1 IVAGLHVFGGGI
13 PDGATIASINST
25 TSFEL
30 SVSTAGGI
38 PAVTDGT
45 LTFVDTVS
53 TTNDLSLKN
62 ATPGLNKTGDLLFDL
77 DHSVGSAL
85 LQTDDAERNT
95 SADKYA
101 AVHSSGFTVNYW
113 MGDVNALQ
121 MYQDSAAKNFSV
133 ENIVWKRMDGG
144 NLSMPAI
151 NARGLGAV
159 PWMTRV
165 KSNTAYQTG
174 EKIYGNVR
182 FSFETTNSAMMPIL
196 QAQELAH
203 PELMRKHPYKIGNV
217 LNIPNEEIQ
226 FQSITVRDETGQ
238 VHKIEGGSPLGTI
251 IRGFRIPEN
260 RGVKGNA
267 PALANS
273 GKIPNLKVQLPD
285 PNSIPGNIVVRSGF
299 DPIQAYQH
307 ETIGSGGMMHPD
319 MSESDIGHLFDN
331 SVAGPRQAPTYENH
345 NWERINPVTFDSE
358 LGAWNDNSPLQTSYE
373 LHDRTLFFHVTKMGH
388 SHTHRY
394 PTVYTHTGG
403 VETDI
408 VSVDAWD
415 SNTNVLTVDATLDV
429 QVFDAGFGT
438 KEDTRKFL
446 RVYNPTTDEG
456 AVCTYI
462 AQNDATIDVIGDV
475 NFVTFMAGQTV
486 TNLKIVPS
494 YYIPAGSNRF
504 FAARRLSD
512 HAEVSGNSPDM
523 ANTL

>member
-1 IVAGLHVFGGGI
+1 MQ
-13 PDGATIASINST
+13 
-25 TSFEL
+25 
-30 SVSTAGGI
+30 
-38 PAVTDGT
+38 
-45 LTFVDTVS
+45 
-53 TTNDLSLKN
+53 N

-85 LQTDDAERNT
+85 LQTDNAERNT
-95 SADKYA
+95 SADKYSGTD
-101 AVHSSGFTVNYW
+101 HSDGWPNKYW
-113 MGDVNALQ
+113 MGDVNAFQ

-273 GKIPNLKVQLPD
+273 GKIPNLKVQLPM
-285 PNSIPGNIVVRSGF
+285 R
-299 DPIQAYQH
+299 
-307 ETIGSGGMMHPD
+307 TTTGSA
-319 MSESDIGHLFDN
+319 ST
-331 SVAGPRQAPTYENH
+331 Q
-345 NWERINPVTFDSE
+345 
-358 LGAWNDNSPLQTSYE
+358 
-373 LHDRTLFFHVTKMGH
+373 
-388 SHTHRY
+388 
-394 PTVYTHTGG
+394 
-403 VETDI
+403 
-408 VSVDAWD
+408 
-415 SNTNVLTVDATLDV
+415 
-429 QVFDAGFGT
+429 
-438 KEDTRKFL
+438 
-446 RVYNPTTDEG
+446 
-456 AVCTYI
+456 
-462 AQNDATIDVIGDV
+462 
-475 NFVTFMAGQTV
+475 
-486 TNLKIVPS
+486 
-494 YYIPAGSNRF
+494 
-504 FAARRLSD
+504 
-512 HAEVSGNSPDM
+512 
-523 ANTL
+523 